1 MILTSLF
8 AVYSA
13 NGLANVCPVYA
24 SSMWTRAVTQS
35 MDRVRELPGYGC
47 VHDVELAGTLPI
59 TPSSGLFYWFVE
71 SERHAAN
78 TPIVLWLNGG
88 PGSSSLYG
96 FFLENGP
103 YEVLQ
108 GKHLI
113 LKKRPT
119 AWTKN
124 AHYLVIDQPAGV
136 GFSYGTHTSFANE
149 SVAMDQLYDA
159 LRRFYVKYPELLSHP
174 LYIAGQSYAG
184 KYIPQ
189 LAMRIIEHNQ
199 TTSRIPLKA
208 ILIGDGWVNP
218 LVQQS
223 SDADFAYSHGLVDA
237 QTREKIRAVYQ
248 VCANEIQ
255 DQVPSTRLAHQR
267 CSNMQGLIKQASGC
281 EHLTNIATCE
291 EPDAQAMIAYLH
303 QNAVRQALHVD
314 PRAKAYATFDSTVAE
329 RLVVGEQDS
338 VAVLYQQLLDK
349 HIRVVIYNGLN
360 DATDSNFMGA
370 DRWIAALSWSKAH
383 RFTHAPTC
391 IWRVNGTIAGYVKS
405 AAGLTQI
412 KIRDAG
418 HLAPADQPHRLL
430 DLFRRVID
438 SQSFCVP

>member
-1 MILTSLF
+1 MSLF
-8 AVYSA
+8 VVYSA
-13 NGLANVCPVYA
+13 NGLANPCPVYE
-24 SSMWTRAVTQS
+24 SSMWTSVVTQS
-35 MDRVRELPGYGC
+35 TDRVRELPGYGC
-47 VHDVELAGTLPI
+47 VGDVELAGTLPI
-59 TPSSGLFYWFVE
+59 SPTTGLFYWFVE

-108 GKHLI
+108 EKGLP
-113 LKKRPT
+113 LKKRT
-119 AWTKN
+119 TSWTKK

-136 GFSYGTHTSFANE
+136 GFSYGTNTSFANE

-199 TTSRIPLKA
+199 ADLRIPLKA

-223 SDADFAYSHGLVDA
+223 SDADFAYSHGLVDV
-237 QTREKIRAVYQ
+237 QTRDQIHDLYE
-248 VCANEIQ
+248 VCAKEIQ
-255 DQVPSTRLAHQR
+255 ERAPSTRLAHQR
-267 CSNMQGLIKQASGC
+267 CGEMQRLIKQRSGC
-281 EHLTNIATCE
+281 EHLTNIGTCE
-291 EPDAQAMIAYLH
+291 EPDAHAMIAYLH

-338 VAVLYQQLLDK
+338 VAALYQQLLNQRI
-349 HIRVVIYNGLN
+349 HIVIYNGLN

-370 DRWIAALSWSKAH
+370 DRWISALPWSKAH
-383 RFTHAPTC
+383 RFNHAPTC

-405 AAGLTQI
+405 TAGLTYI

-430 DLFRRVID
+430 DLFGRVID